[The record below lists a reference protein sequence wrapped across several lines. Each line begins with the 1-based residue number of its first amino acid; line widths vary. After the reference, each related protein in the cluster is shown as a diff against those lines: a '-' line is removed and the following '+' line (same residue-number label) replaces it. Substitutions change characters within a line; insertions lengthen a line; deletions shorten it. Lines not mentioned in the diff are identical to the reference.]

1 MADNI
6 VLNPGEGGD
15 SVAADEVGGVK
26 YVIDKVAFGTDG
38 SVTLVSASNGL
49 PINLVKSVVSVVS
62 TGSVTTTANTPVQL
76 VGSSVPTTRGVIVKS
91 SIQSTN
97 SVYVGSSTVTPGT
110 VSATDGF
117 ELSAG
122 ESITIP
128 IDDVNKVYVTSSSG
142 GQKIFWSMV

>member
-15 SVAADEVGGVK
+15 SVAADEIAGVK
-26 YVIDKVAFGTDG
+26 YVIDKVAYGADG
-38 SVTLVSASNGL
+38 SVTLVSAANGL

-76 VGSSVPTTRGVIVKS
+76 VGSSLPTTRGVVVKNS
-91 SIQSTN
+91 VQSTN
-97 SVYVGSSTVTPGT
+97 SVYVGAVGVTPGT
-110 VSATDGF
+110 ASATDGF
-117 ELSAG
+117 ELSSG

-128 IDDVNKVYVTSSSG
+128 IDDVNKVYVTSTVS
-142 GQKIFWSMV
+142 GQKVFWSMV